1 MAYFRFPYESLDRF
15 CTDAFK
21 AMGYTENE
29 SKIITDVLLMS
40 DLFGIESHGVSRI
53 IRYSKTVEKGLVD
66 TKAKAEII
74 KETPV
79 SCVIDAHKCMGQLA
93 SHLAMGKAIEKAKTT
108 GIGISVVKNSNH
120 YGIAGYYAKMACDE
134 GLLGLCMTN
143 SEAIMVPTYARKAAL
158 GSNPLAIAFPAEPY
172 DFLFDASTTVVT
184 RGKLE
189 IYNKQAKPVPEGWA
203 LDATGKGSS
212 NAEDVL
218 LNIANKK
225 GGGITPLG
233 GLTELLGGHKG
244 YGYGMLVEIFC
255 SILSGGSTSNHTF
268 EGDSTGICHSFIA
281 INPDIFGN
289 RDEIKAHFSSFLQEL
304 RDMPKAEGAERIYTH
319 GEKEVEA
326 EKYNRE
332 NGIPVNDVTLVEM
345 DDIAKLCGL
354 KLEDYLGSLEGKISK
369 KDSIY
374 S

>member
-1 MAYFRFPYESLDRF
+1 MAYYRFPYENLNSF
-15 CTDAFK
+15 CIDTFK
-21 AMGYTENE
+21 KMGYNDAE
-29 SKIITDVLLMS
+29 SKIITDVLLLA
-40 DLFGIESHGVSRI
+40 DLYGIESHGISRI

-66 TKAKAEII
+66 TKAKAEIV

-79 SCVIDAHKCMGQLA
+79 SLVVDAHKCMGQLA
-93 SHLAMGKAIEKAKTT
+93 SHMAMEKAIEKAKTT
-108 GIGISVVKNSNH
+108 GIGISVVRNSNH
-120 YGIAGYYAKMACDE
+120 YGIAGYYAKMATDE
-134 GLLGLCMTN
+134 GLMGLCMTN

-158 GSNPLAIAFPAEPY
+158 GSNPLAISFPAEPY
-172 DFLFDASTTVVT
+172 NFLFDASTTVVT

-189 IYNKQAKPVPEGWA
+189 IYNKQSKALPEGWA
-203 LDATGKGSS
+203 LDAKGIGSS
-212 NAEDVL
+212 DAQDVL

-233 GLTELLGGHKG
+233 GLTESLGGHKG

-255 SILSGGSTSNHTF
+255 SILSMGVTSNHTF

-281 INPDIFGN
+281 INPDIFGD
-289 RDEIKAHFSSFLQEL
+289 RDEIKAHFSKFLMEL
-304 RDMPKAEGAERIYTH
+304 RSLPLAEGAERIYTH

-326 EKYNRE
+326 EKFNRE
-332 NGIPVNDVTLVEM
+332 NGILINDVTLGEM
-345 DDIAKLCGL
+345 DDIAKLLGL
-354 KLEDYLGSLEGKISK
+354 DLEGYLGSLEGKISK

>member
-1 MAYFRFPYESLDRF
+1 MAYFRFPYEKLNSF
-15 CTDAFK
+15 CIDAFK
-21 AMGYTENE
+21 AMGYNEDE
-29 SKIITDVLLMS
+29 SKIISDVLLTS
-40 DLFGIESHGVSRI
+40 DLYGIESHGISRI

-66 TKAKAEII
+66 TSAKAEII

-93 SHLAMGKAIEKAKTT
+93 SHLAMEKAIEKAKTT
-108 GIGISVVKNSNH
+108 GVGISVVRNSNH
-120 YGIAGYYAKMACDE
+120 YGIAGYYAKMACNE
-134 GLLGLCMTN
+134 GLMGLCMTN

-189 IYNKQAKPVPEGWA
+189 IYNKKGEPVPDGWA
-203 LDATGKGSS
+203 LDAKGSAT
-212 NAEDVL
+212 NDAQDVL
-218 LNIANKK
+218 LNIANKR

-233 GLTELLGGHKG
+233 GLTEVLGGHKG

-268 EGDSTGICHSFIA
+268 EGNSTGICHSFIA

-289 RDEIKAHFSSFLQEL
+289 RDEIKARFSKFLQEL
-304 RDMPKAEGAERIYTH
+304 RDMPLAENAERIYTH

-326 EKYNRE
+326 MEYNLA
-332 NGIPVNDVTLVEM
+332 NGILINDVTLGEM
-345 DDIAKLCGL
+345 DDIAKLCNL
-354 KLEDYLGSLEGKISK
+354 NLEDYLGSLEGKISK